1 MYAVL
6 VTVDLEADRSDE
18 SKTHLHEFTIPAVKS
33 QSGFARG
40 VWLRSSDNSNGCGV
54 MLFDTEE
61 NATAA
66 VAAAKQGP
74 PPGAP
79 VSIRSVEMFE
89 VVGEA

>member
-1 MYAVL
+1 MYAV
-6 VTVDLEADRSDE
+6 VGTVDIEAGRGDE
-18 SKTHLHEFTIPAVKS
+18 AEKLLHDFTIPAVKS
-33 QSGFARG
+33 LAGFQRG
-40 VWLRSSDNSNGCGV
+40 VWIRSSDKSNGRSF

-66 VAAAKQGP
+66 VAAAEQGP

-79 VSIRSVEMFE
+79 VTMRSVEMFE